1 MRLTDDISA
10 RLRSVRLLAMDV
22 DGVLTDGRLAY
33 DERGGGLKLFHV
45 ADGMGLAI
53 LCFADIDT
61 AWISGRTSSA
71 VFNRAADLHITHVQQ
86 GVRDKGSALRA
97 LAGQCGISREAIAFV
112 GDDWNDLTAFEES
125 GVCIAVK
132 DAVAELRQAADL
144 VTDRPGGHGAVREVC
159 EALLEALG
167 LRQIVLERYLKS
179 LKDARL
185 NGPIGQ

>member
-1 MRLTDDISA
+1 
-10 RLRSVRLLAMDV
+10 MDV

-33 DERGGGLKLFHV
+33 DEQGGALKLFHV
-45 ADGMGLAI
+45 ADGMGLTV
-53 LCFADIDT
+53 LRFADIET

-71 VFNRAADLHITHVQQ
+71 VGNRASELRIPHVLQ
-86 GVRDKGSALRA
+86 GVRDKGSALRD

-112 GDDWNDLTAFEES
+112 GDDWNDLAAFEES

-144 VTDRPGGHGAVREVC
+144 VTDRPGGYGAVREVC
-159 EALLEALG
+159 EALLEAQG
-167 LRQIVLERYLKS
+167 LRQIVLIRYLES

-185 NGPIGQ
+185 YGPSGQ